1 MKVRSEVIGG
11 NELKCPGSPR
21 LFSCSADCPGVG
33 LSACRTEEDSGAVSG
48 ASEGHLPLP
57 VLSSASLCLDG
68 VVWSLALQALWGA
81 AWVC

>member
-1 MKVRSEVIGG
+1 MKVRLEVMGG
-11 NELKCPGSPR
+11 NESKNPGSPR

-33 LSACRTEEDSGAVSG
+33 LSACRTEEDSGSVSG

-57 VLSSASLCLDG
+57 VLSSASSCLDS
-68 VVWSLALQALWGA
+68 VVWSLPLQALRGA